1 VMRGLTG
8 SALLHGGLLAWALVS
23 FHETKPFKLPEPEPV
38 EVAIVSES
46 DIVRLRQG
54 DRQSKLLE
62 AQPQVKPS
70 PEAQPQDAPRPKPPP
85 PPPPAAAAPPPP
97 PPDPPKVEPPPPPP
111 KAETPK
117 PPEPVKDPIAEQL
130 AAIPPEP
137 EGPSPE
143 EIARKEA
150 EKRAEEERRRLEA
163 QKKAEADKKRKD
175 DLKKKEDEKKRLAD
189 LKRKEEEKKKKE
201 FDPGKIA
208 ALLDKTPE
216 KRGAPPPSAATTN
229 PATKAKGATA
239 GAPEGQDSQLTAS
252 QRSMIGVMMRQA
264 VSRCWNINAGAQ
276 GIDRMVVK
284 VEVKLTPDG
293 RIEGTPKVVNNQGGP
308 LFADASNSALRALV
322 QCEPYDLPANL
333 YEGGWDHMIVTFDPQ
348 AMFR

>member
-1 VMRGLTG
+1 MMRGLTG

-38 EVAIVSES
+38 EVAIVSEG

-70 PEAQPQDAPRPKPPP
+70 PEAQPLDAPKPKPPP

-97 PPDPPKVEPPPPPP
+97 PPDPPKVEPPPP

-130 AAIPPEP
+130 AAAPPEP

-150 EKRAEEERRRLEA
+150 ERRAEEERRRVEA

-175 DLKKKEDEKKRLAD
+175 DLKKREDEKKRLAE

-252 QRSMIGVMMRQA
+252 QRSMIGVMVR
-264 VSRCWNINAGAQ
+264 SRVAQCWNIDGGLEGMNK
-276 GIDRMVVK
+276 VV
-284 VEVKLTPDG
+284 VEVDLRLDESG
-293 RIEGTPKVVNNQGGP
+293 RLSGNPRVTNSNSSP
-308 LFADASNSALRALV
+308 LFRQLADSALRALK
-322 QCEPYDLPANL
+322 QCEPYDLPAEL
-333 YEGGWDHMIVTFDPQ
+333 YKGGWDHMVLEFDPSR
-348 AMFR
+348 MVR